1 MSTTKKATAKKANVI
16 AKGTAVKATKKA
28 TAKKAT
34 TAKVVEAKPAK
45 APAKVTVRES
55 KVDPKRL
62 AAIERILE
70 NLMEEGEEGGKI
82 HCILT
87 LHIKGFSN
95 MEIVEAGFNKST
107 VYRQVGEYKKLKKA
121 PAVEYQGF
129 PIYEARVRRV
139 MQSKG
144 LTREKAIS
152 YIDKM
157 DIKAL
162 EEKSDN

>member
-28 TAKKAT
+28 TAKKA
-34 TAKVVEAKPAK
+34 VEAKPAK